1 MYHEIDNIQFA
12 VMSTEDILKLSVA
25 EISSSKLQG
34 YNTVYDPRMGT
45 LEFDDICVTCGQ
57 SGKNCVGHFGH
68 INLQCRILN
77 PLYIKVIL
85 SILKCICYKCSR
97 LLLTEEK
104 LYMNDILKKKGS
116 NRFNTIIK
124 YVDKIDICSHCNSSQ
139 PKFLYSTHD
148 KNIYMNFKLKNIN
161 EKIIL
166 SDDEIYKILCNMTT
180 KDVKCMGLHAAHIC
194 PKDLVFNVLPVL
206 PPVSRPYVVAENLT
220 CDDDLTLQYIEVL
233 KCNQNIQKNENEIKK
248 NKYIQMMKFRVRSL
262 FDNSNDKQKVSNG
275 RPLKGIKKRLSG
287 KDGII
292 RNNLM
297 GKRVDKS
304 GRSVIGP
311 DPKLKVNEIG
321 IPHEIAENLCHST
334 KINQYNIQHFQELIE
349 KEKVNY
355 VLRNKSNQSFRINVK
370 YGTINLI
377 SKLEFGDII
386 FRNKKYKMTIRK
398 ENDKFKIKNDDVVYR
413 NGEKLDISHHRSK
426 KFFELQIGDIVE
438 RHLMD
443 NDVLLLNR
451 QPTLHKGSMI
461 SQKIKVIPG
470 KTIRLN
476 LAVTTSFN
484 ADFDGDE
491 MNIFA
496 PNNVEAE
503 TELRNLSTVKNFII
517 NPQNSSANIVI
528 VQDTI
533 IAIYKMTLSKNQT
546 PIEKKSFMKIL
557 SSLDNLDIPAYQTKY
572 NFFKKY
578 CGRLL
583 FSILLPSSF
592 FYQKE
597 NNVDENE
604 PTVVIKNG
612 ILISGGLCK
621 KDINKIISLLYIEY
635 GPNICEKYI
644 NNIQYLGNEF
654 LLYHGFSI
662 GIKDSMIQSKKEIE
676 YCISKSLVKAK
687 SIAESVKNEKIK
699 EIYTRFS
706 LIAAR
711 DLGLTIAKKLMRED
725 NNFRDCV
732 ESGAK
737 GQFFNIAQITG
748 LLGQQEVLGER
759 VKKTLNNETR
769 TLPHYPCDD
778 NLLTDE
784 MRFESRG
791 FIFSS
796 FLEGLNPREFFFH
809 SLVGREGITDTS
821 MKTSTSGYIQRRMVK
836 ILEDIFVSY
845 DGTIRKANTN
855 QIIQYVYGNNHLNP
869 SNCII
874 HDNELFPLDI
884 QRLALNINSEV
895 DTIS

>member
-1 MYHEIDNIQFA
+1 MYDEIDNIQFG

-68 INLQCRILN
+68 INLNCRILN

-104 LYMNDILKKKGS
+104 LYMNDILSKKGS

-124 YVDKIDICSHCNSSQ
+124 FLDKIDICSHCHASQ
-139 PKFLYSTHD
+139 PKFMYSTND
-148 KNIYMNFKLKNIN
+148 KNIYMNFKIKNVN
-161 EKIIL
+161 ERIIL
-166 SDDEIYKILCNMTT
+166 SDDEIYKILCNMTN
-180 KDVKCMGLHAAHIC
+180 KDIKCLGLRSAYIC

-233 KCNQNIQKNENEIKK
+233 KCNQNIQKNENELKK

-262 FDNSNDKQKVSNG
+262 FDNSNDKQKCSNG

-321 IPHEIAENLCHST
+321 IPPEIAENLCHST
-334 KINQYNIQHFQELIE
+334 KINQYNINYFQKLIE
-349 KEKVNY
+349 EEKVNY
-355 VLRNKSNQSFRINVK
+355 VLRQKSMQSFRINVK
-370 YGTINLI
+370 YGTINLT
-377 SKLEFGDII
+377 SKLEFGDDV
-386 FRNKKYKMTIRK
+386 FRKKKYIMTIRK
-398 ENDKFKIKNDDVVYR
+398 ENDKFKVMNGDVIYR
-413 NGEKLDISHHRSK
+413 NGEKLETTSHRSK
-426 KFFELQIGDIVE
+426 KYFQLEIGDIIE
-438 RHLMD
+438 RQLMD
-443 NDVLLLNR
+443 NDILLLNR

-461 SQKIKVIPG
+461 SQRIKIIPG

-476 LAVTTSFN
+476 LAVTSSYN

-491 MNIFA
+491 MNVFA
-496 PNNVEAE
+496 PNNIEAE
-503 TELRNLSTVKNFII
+503 TELENLSTVKNFII
-517 NPQNSSANIVI
+517 NPQNSTSNIVI

-533 IAIYKMTLSKNQT
+533 IAIYKMTLSKNQDAI
-546 PIEKKSFMKIL
+546 PKKIFMKII
-557 SSLDNLDIPAYQTKY
+557 SSLDFFEMSLFRKKY
-572 NFFKKY
+572 NYYKKY
-578 CGRLL
+578 SGRLL

-592 FYQKE
+592 FYTKDNQ
-597 NNVDENE
+597 VDDEE
-604 PTVVIKNG
+604 PVVRIEDG
-612 ILISGGLCK
+612 ILISGCLCK
-621 KDINKIISLLYIEY
+621 KDINKIINLLYIEY
-635 GPNICEKYI
+635 GSSVCEKYI
-644 NNIQYLGNEF
+644 NNIQYIGNEF
-654 LLYHGFSI
+654 LLYDGFSI
-662 GIKDSMIQSKKEIE
+662 GIKDSIIESKKEIE
-676 YCISKSLVKAK
+676 YCISKSILKAK

-711 DLGLTIAKKLMRED
+711 DLGLTIAQKLMKDE
-725 NNFRDCV
+725 NNFKDCV
-732 ESGAK
+732 QSGAK
-737 GQFFNIAQITG
+737 GQLFNLCQITG

-759 VKKTLNNETR
+759 VKKTLNNNKR
-769 TLPHYPCDD
+769 TLPHYPSDD

-836 ILEDIFVSY
+836 ILEDISVSY

-855 QIIQYVYGNNHLNP
+855 QIIQYVYNNYLNP
-869 SNCII
+869 NQ
-874 HDNELFPLDI
+874 LFPLDI
-884 QRLALNINSEV
+884 KRLATRINSEKE
-895 DTIS
+895 TSLK

>member
-1 MYHEIDNIQFA
+1 MYDEIDNIQFGI
-12 VMSTEDILKLSVA
+12 MSTEDILKLSVA

-68 INLQCRILN
+68 ICLNCRILN
-77 PLYIKVIL
+77 PLYIKIIL

-104 LYMNDILKKKGS
+104 LYMNEILNKKGS

-124 YVDKIDICSHCNSSQ
+124 YIDKIDICSHCNCSQ
-139 PKFLYSTHD
+139 PRFIYSTND
-148 KNIYMNFKLKNIN
+148 KNIYMNFKMKNVN

-180 KDVKCMGLHAAHIC
+180 KDIKCMGLRSIHIC

-233 KCNQNIQKNENEIKK
+233 KCNQNIQKNENELKK

-334 KINQYNIQHFQELIE
+334 KINQYNMDYFQNLILQ
-349 KEKVNY
+349 EKVNY
-355 VLRNKSNQSFRINVK
+355 VLRQKSNQTFRINVK
-370 YGTINLI
+370 YGTINLV
-377 SKLEFGDII
+377 SRLEFGDVV
-386 FRNKKYKMTIRK
+386 FRKKKYIMTLRK
-398 ENDKFKIKNDDVVYR
+398 ENDKFKVQNEDVIYR
-413 NGEKLDISHHRSK
+413 NGDKLEFSEHRSK
-426 KFFELQIGDIVE
+426 KYFQLQIGDIVE
-438 RHLMD
+438 RQLMD

-461 SQKIKVIPG
+461 SQKIKIIPG

-476 LAVTTSFN
+476 LAVTSSFN

-491 MNIFA
+491 MNIFS
-496 PNNVEAE
+496 PNNIEAQ
-503 TELRNLSTVKNFII
+503 TELENLSTVKNFII
-517 NPQNSSANIVI
+517 NPQNSSSNIVI

-533 IAIYKMTLSKNQT
+533 LAVYKMTLSINQE
-546 PIEKKSFMKIL
+546 PMDKKIFMKIL
-557 SSLDNLDIPAYQTKY
+557 SSLDSFNFLDYSKKLNHYQ
-572 NFFKKY
+572 KY

-592 FYQKE
+592 FYEKE
-597 NNVDENE
+597 NDVDEQE
-604 PTVVIKNG
+604 PIVSIKNG
-612 ILISGGLCK
+612 ILLSGGLCK
-621 KDINKIISLLYIEY
+621 KDINKIISLLYMEY
-635 GPNICEKYI
+635 GSEICEKYI
-644 NNIQYLGNEF
+644 NNIQWIGNEF

-662 GIKDSMIQSKKEIE
+662 GIKDSIIQSKKEIE
-676 YCISKSLVKAK
+676 YSISKALIKAK

-711 DLGLTIAKKLMRED
+711 DLGLTIAKKLMHPN
-725 NNFRDCV
+725 NNFKECV
-732 ESGAK
+732 KSGAK

-748 LLGQQEVLGER
+748 LLGQQEILGER
-759 VKKTLNNETR
+759 VKKTLNNDTR
-769 TLPHYPCDD
+769 TLPHYPKEEKDYNDD
-778 NLLTDE
+778 
-784 MRFESRG
+784 MKFESRG
-791 FIFSS
+791 FIKNS
-796 FLEGLNPREFFFH
+796 FLEGLNPLQFFFH

-836 ILEDIFVSY
+836 ILEDIVVSY

-855 QIIQYVYGNNHLNP
+855 SIIQYVYGNNYLNP
-869 SNCII
+869 SNCIT
-874 HDNELFPLDI
+874 HQNELFPMDI
-884 QRLALNINSEV
+884 HRLADMVNSEI
-895 DTIS
+895 DTSS